1 MLSLSCMVEGFL
13 TTHARIQALGVSLR
27 SRRVFWQAT
36 LVFFLDRAKPETP
49 VPKPHIRTRHS
60 SPCLKAGAFW
70 LGSVNQASFL
80 FSVAGCPPARS
91 LRQSLIPREPPH
103 PQCARPRGQKRLR
116 AVSGR

>member
-1 MLSLSCMVEGFL
+1 MLSLSCIVEGFL

-27 SRRVFWQAT
+27 SRRVFWQAI

-70 LGSVNQASFL
+70 LGSVNQASL
-80 FSVAGCPPARS
+80 SRENPLIGNAPARVVRS
-91 LRQSLIPREPPH
+91 ACEE
-103 PQCARPRGQKRLR
+103 
-116 AVSGR
+116 